1 MSAPMTVPAGALG
14 APGSSGWFNAT
25 EDELRTAMS
34 RHLADSV
41 EPLIAGWEAAGT
53 VDLRAVLAGLAR
65 RGWLGMRFPTA
76 VGGGGG
82 SVWDHVVLA
91 ECLGGLSSDS
101 VGMSVT
107 VHNDMVA
114 PMIADSGRS
123 EAVDRFLRPALTG
136 QYVLAHAVSEAGAG
150 SDVSAVAMTATPVTG
165 GYRVT
170 GVKQWVIAG
179 RYADAFAVLAALPDA
194 RGPFGHVLLM
204 VGVDE
209 PGVTVTPAA
218 DTLGLRAAGLA
229 GTVELVDTYVPEE
242 YRLGGHGTG
251 LVLQLRQF
259 EQERILSACRAVAIS
274 ARLLDLTRARL
285 AGRSTFGAPV
295 GTRADVRSRLAALA
309 TEVEAVRQLAYT
321 AADRWATGGE
331 YRTLSAAVKL
341 RSSRLARSVGWTCL
355 HLYGAAGQL
364 ASAEVNRAWRDARLF
379 SISTGSDEM
388 MLTSIAR
395 LCGWERDR

>member
-1 MSAPMTVPAGALG
+1 MSAPVTVPAGALG
-14 APGSSGWFNAT
+14 APGSSGWFSAA
-25 EDELRTAMS
+25 EDELRAAVGG
-34 RHLADSV
+34 HLAETV
-41 EPLIAGWEAAGT
+41 EPLIPEWEAAGT
-53 VDLRAVLAGLAR
+53 VDLRAVLAGLAG
-65 RGWLGMRFPTA
+65 RGWLGMRFPTS

-91 ECLGGLSSDS
+91 ECLGRLSSDS

-114 PMIADSGRS
+114 PMVADSGRP

-136 QYVLAHAVSEAGAG
+136 QCVLAHAVSEAGAG
-150 SDVSAVAMTATPVTG
+150 SDVSAVATTATPVTG
-165 GYRVT
+165 GYRVS
-170 GVKQWVIAG
+170 GVKRWVIAG
-179 RYADAFAVLAALPDA
+179 RYADAFAILAALPDA

-204 VGVDE
+204 VPADE
-209 PGVTVTPAA
+209 PGVTVTAAA

-229 GTVELVDTYVPEE
+229 GTVELVDVFVPEE

-274 ARLLDLTRARL
+274 GRLLDLTRARL
-285 AGRSTFGAPV
+285 AERSTFGAPI

-309 TEVEAVRQLAYT
+309 TEVETVRQLAYT
-321 AADRWATGGE
+321 AVDRWATGGE

-341 RSSRLARSVGWTCL
+341 RSSRLARSVAWACL

-364 ASAEVNRAWRDARLF
+364 ASAQVNRAWRDARLF

-388 MLTSIAR
+388 MLTSVAR
-395 LCGWERDR
+395 LSGWERDR